1 MYRTVTEKRQPIN
14 PPKVANNGHF
24 EPMSD
29 VVGYQRPRKPGKF
42 EGSKHF
48 SRHNCFLM
56 NPDSDQHHIQAV
68 SEWKAISKAKGYHGS
83 FPNWILEHNVE
94 WYPCLPTID
103 YVQQI
108 LQ

>member
-1 MYRTVTEKRQPIN
+1 MDILNQCLMLLAT
-14 PPKVANNGHF
+14 
-24 EPMSD
+24 SD
-29 VVGYQRPRKPGKF
+29 PENQAS
-42 EGSKHF
+42 SKDPNI
-48 SRHNCFLM
+48 SQDITAFLM
-56 NPDSDQHHIQAV
+56 NPDSDPHHNQAV

-94 WYPCLPTID
+94 WYPRLPTID

>member
-1 MYRTVTEKRQPIN
+1 
-14 PPKVANNGHF
+14 
-24 EPMSD
+24 
-29 VVGYQRPRKPGKF
+29 
-42 EGSKHF
+42 
-48 SRHNCFLM
+48 M

-83 FPNWILEHNVE
+83 FPNWILEHNAE